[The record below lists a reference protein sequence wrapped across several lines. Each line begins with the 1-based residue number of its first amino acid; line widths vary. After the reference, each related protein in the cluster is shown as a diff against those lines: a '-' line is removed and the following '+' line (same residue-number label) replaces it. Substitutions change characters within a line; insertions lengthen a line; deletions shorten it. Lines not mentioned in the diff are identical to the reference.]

1 MIKINVTD
9 CIPGMILARPIY
21 HNGFVILLEKNT
33 VLTSDYINR
42 IRNMG
47 ISEIYIEDD
56 CSKDIIP
63 NDLVKDSTR
72 IEAVT
77 YVKNVMEQYSAT
89 YSVYTKELLE
99 VINTIID
106 DIFSN
111 EHIILNI
118 MDIKNCDDYTFS
130 HCVNV
135 AVLSIATGLMLG
147 LSRNALVELGIG
159 AILHDIGKIM
169 IPEEILKKNS
179 SLTDSE
185 YEIIKQHSRLGYEIL
200 SKIPNISQAS
210 ARVALSHHERMDGRG
225 YPNGE
230 FEGDIH
236 IYSKIVAITDVFDA
250 LTSDRIYRKKIS
262 NAQAIEYITG
272 IARPTFDNTVLLS
285 FLRIVP
291 PYPVGT
297 VVTLSNGDKG
307 IVQYVREDCPT
318 RPVVRIVYNADSSKK
333 SYYAELDLLQ
343 HTDISIV
350 EFINI

>member
-1 MIKINVTD
+1 MIKINVTN

-21 HNGFVILLEKNT
+21 HKGFVVLLEKDCI
-33 VLTSDYINR
+33 LTSDYINR

-56 CSKDIIP
+56 CSTDIIP

-99 VINTIID
+99 VINSIID

-135 AVLSIATGLMLG
+135 AILSISTGAMLG

-169 IPEEILKKNS
+169 IPEEILKKKS
-179 SLTDSE
+179 SLTESE
-185 YEIIKQHSRLGYEIL
+185 YEIIKQHSKLGYEIL

-230 FEGDIH
+230 FDSDIH

-291 PYPVGT
+291 PYPVGM
-297 VVTLSNGDKG
+297 VVKLSNGDKG

-318 RPVVRIVYNADSSKK
+318 RPVVRIVYNADGSKK
-333 SYYAELDLLQ
+333 SYYTELDLSE
-343 HTDISIV
+343 HIDISIV
-350 EFINI
+350 ESI